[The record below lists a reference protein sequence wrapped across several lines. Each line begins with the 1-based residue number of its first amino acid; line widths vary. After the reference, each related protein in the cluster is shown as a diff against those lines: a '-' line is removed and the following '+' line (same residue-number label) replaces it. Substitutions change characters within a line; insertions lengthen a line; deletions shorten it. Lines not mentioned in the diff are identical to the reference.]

1 MNTNVETNSPQA
13 SVAVTDGSFA
23 TAVLQSS
30 QPVLVDFWAPWC
42 GPCRMIAPVIEE
54 LAGDFAGRAIVA
66 KMNVDE
72 NPATLTRLNISGIP
86 ALLVFKNGVVVER
99 ITGLTSKKVLA
110 AKLAAHLN

>member
-1 MNTNVETNSPQA
+1 MNTNIETTATHA

-23 TAVLQSS
+23 TTVLQST

-54 LAGDFAGRAIVA
+54 LAREFAGRATVA

-72 NPATLTRLNISGIP
+72 NPETLTRLNISGIP
-86 ALLVFKNGVVVER
+86 ALLVFKNGQVVER
-99 ITGLTSKKVLA
+99 ITGLTSKKALA
-110 AKLAAHLN
+110 TKLAAHLN